1 MPSLSPRAFILRMFY
16 RDAKATGIVVNP
28 IESFFVC
35 ASTVV
40 GFFVSFLLRTFMI
53 AIILIPFFGLMHHA
67 RREGGGVV
75 SDLSE
80 MLEWMYL
87 RCGDELCLQF

>member
-1 MPSLSPRAFILRMFY
+1 
-16 RDAKATGIVVNP
+16 
-28 IESFFVC
+28 
-35 ASTVV
+35 
-40 GFFVSFLLRTFMI
+40 MI

-87 RCGDELCLQF
+87 RCVVEVWAYDIVPPLISSFGPFVKTQVCQESAIQQQDAWCT